1 MKKKITEPMIAVL
14 GAAFLFGACQG
25 HYNPRK
31 HIDETPTQ
39 PGQVKSKY
47 YH

>member
-1 MKKKITEPMIAVL
+1 MIVVV
-14 GAAFLFGACQG
+14 GAAFLFGGCQG

-31 HIDETPTQ
+31 HIDETTAQ
-39 PGQVKSKY
+39 PVHVKSKY

>member
-1 MKKKITEPMIAVL
+1 MKKKIIKPMIVVVT
-14 GAAFLFGACQG
+14 AAFLFGACQG

-31 HIDETPTQ
+31 HIDETPAQ
-39 PGQVKSKY
+39 LGHVKSKY